1 MSFME
6 RVGSPYSMSTLGS
19 VVAPWQQRLES
30 VSLDKGKFVSF
41 KTIVLLLV
49 WVFRLTRGSLAGC
62 KMFHSFI
69 RSLQCIQGG
78 NSCQGE
84 DYPHCCGLVVGPS
97 VGMVLRDRPKK
108 LGDQRTPS
116 SQVILGV
123 TLVEDTPQNIL

>member
-6 RVGSPYSMSTLGS
+6 RAGSPYSMSTLGS
-19 VVAPWQQRLES
+19 IVAPWHQQLRS

-41 KTIVLLLV
+41 KKLGCFRYGYFVLHMV
-49 WVFRLTRGSLAGC
+49 GLAGC
-62 KMFHSFI
+62 KMFYSFI